1 MVKEFKPKLRFSEF
15 EDNWSKEKI
24 SNLGIKVIDGD
35 RGKNYPNG
43 KDFTEEGFCL
53 FLNAKNVTK
62 KGFAFDDT
70 SFISK
75 EKDELLRKGK
85 LKRNDII
92 LTTRGSVG
100 HIAFYD
106 TNITY
111 DHIRINSGM
120 VLLRNEKKS
129 IIDNRYFYKYLN
141 SLQLKRYILKVAFG
155 SAQPQLTVKEI
166 YNFSLSFPNLPEQ
179 QKIAS
184 FLSDVDAKIT
194 QLTKKKDLL
203 EQYKKGIM
211 QKIFSQELRFKD
223 DNGNAFPKWEEK
235 KLGDVFTFKQGFQ
248 FGVEEQS
255 ETYFKGSV
263 EFIRIIN
270 VTSDKND
277 KRYVLDPGKEHHI
290 NKEDLFM
297 VRYGDAGRVANGF
310 TGIIANNMFRLLP
323 HFEINKLFFFY
334 SLGMLYKK
342 IHALSGSSTMPA
354 ISFSTINKLK
364 IIVPSITEQKKI
376 ANFLSEIDVKIEALN
391 TKIENSKAFK
401 KGLLQQMFV

>member
-1 MVKEFKPKLRFSEF
+1 MEKQLTPQLRFPYLKDEWGKFEFSEIARRSKKSYNPNKDSENFPCIELESLSQETGQLIKTFDSINLKSNKTRFSKNEVLFGKLRPYLKKHLLTTFEGVCTSEIWVFQGKLVSNPFLYYLIQTNKFNFEANVSSGSKMPRTDWDYLSGIKFSIPKLSE
-15 EDNWSKEKI
+15 
-24 SNLGIKVIDGD
+24 
-35 RGKNYPNG
+35 
-43 KDFTEEGFCL
+43 
-53 FLNAKNVTK
+53 
-62 KGFAFDDT
+62 
-70 SFISK
+70 
-75 EKDELLRKGK
+75 
-85 LKRNDII
+85 
-92 LTTRGSVG
+92 
-100 HIAFYD
+100 
-106 TNITY
+106 
-111 DHIRINSGM
+111 
-120 VLLRNEKKS
+120 
-129 IIDNRYFYKYLN
+129 
-141 SLQLKRYILKVAFG
+141 
-155 SAQPQLTVKEI
+155 
-166 YNFSLSFPNLPEQ
+166 EQ
-179 QKIAS
+179 QKIAA
-184 FLSDVDAKIT
+184 FLTDVDDKIT
-194 QLTKKKDLL
+194 KLTKKKTLL

-211 QKIFSQELRFKD
+211 QKIFNQELRFKD
-223 DNGNAFPKWEEK
+223 ENGNAFPEWEEK

-248 FGVEEQS
+248 FGVEAQS

-342 IHALSGSSTMPA
+342 IHSLSGSSTMPA

-364 IIVPSITEQKKI
+364 IIVPSLTEQKKI
-376 ANFLSEIDVKIEALN
+376 ANFLSDIDVKIEALN

>member
-1 MVKEFKPKLRFSEF
+1 MMEKHLVPQLRFPEF
-15 EDNWSKEKI
+15 EDEWEFEK
-24 SNLGIKVIDGD
+24 L
-35 RGKNYPNG
+35 
-43 KDFTEEGFCL
+43 
-53 FLNAKNVTK
+53 KNVSK
-62 KGFAFDDT
+62 YFNGG
-70 SFISK
+70 SFESNVL
-75 EKDELLRKGK
+75 EKGK
-85 LKRNDII
+85 YELITLKSINVEGGLESSQKFIDIEVPTLTKNTLIMILSEQAPGLLGMTTLIPKNNKYVLNQRVAEIRPNNKIDSFFLSLAINRNQRYFSR
-92 LTTRGSVG
+92 LGAGTKVQ
-100 HIAFYD
+100 
-106 TNITY
+106 NITKPNVENY
-111 DHIRINSGM
+111 
-120 VLLRNEKKS
+120 VFLRPK
-129 IIDNRYFYKYLN
+129 
-141 SLQLKRYILKVAFG
+141 
-155 SAQPQLTVKEI
+155 
-166 YNFSLSFPNLPEQ
+166 LPEQ

-194 QLTKKKDLL
+194 QLTKKKELL

-211 QKIFSQELRFKD
+211 QKIFNQELRFKD
-223 DNGNAFPKWEEK
+223 DNGNEFPKWEEK
-235 KLGDVFTFKQGFQ
+235 KLGDIFTFKQGFQ
-248 FGVEEQS
+248 FAVEAQS

-297 VRYGDAGRVANGF
+297 VRYGDAGRVASGF

-342 IHALSGSSTMPA
+342 IHSLSGSSTMPA

-364 IIVPSITEQKKI
+364 IIVPSLTEQKKI
-376 ANFLSEIDVKIEALN
+376 ANFLSDIDVKIEALN
-391 TKIENSKAFK
+391 TKIEHSKTYK

>member
-1 MVKEFKPKLRFSEF
+1 MEKQLIPQLRFPDFS
-15 EDNWSKEKI
+15 DNWKKCKIGDTFKLFNGYAFSSSDSLNSDGALWVKIADVGIDKMKTDNLSYLPYEYVEKYEKFVLNEGDYVI
-24 SNLGIKVIDGD
+24 ALTRPILSGNLKIARIDEYFNNSLLNQRVAKLITDNNSTFIYNLLKGNRLIKSIENNIAGSDP
-35 RGKNYPNG
+35 PN
-43 KDFTEEGFCL
+43 L
-53 FLNAKNVTK
+53 
-62 KGFAFDDT
+62 
-70 SFISK
+70 SP
-75 EKDELLRKGK
+75 
-85 LKRNDII
+85 NDIN
-92 LTTRGSVG
+92 
-100 HIAFYD
+100 HIKI
-106 TNITY
+106 NIP
-111 DHIRINSGM
+111 S
-120 VLLRNEKKS
+120 
-129 IIDNRYFYKYLN
+129 
-141 SLQLKRYILKVAFG
+141 
-155 SAQPQLTVKEI
+155 
-166 YNFSLSFPNLPEQ
+166 LPEQ

>member
-1 MVKEFKPKLRFSEF
+1 MEKQLIPQLRFPDFS
-15 EDNWSKEKI
+15 DNWKKCKIGDTFKLFNGYAFSSSDSLNSDGALWVKIADVGIDKMKTDNLSYLPYEYVEKYEKFVLNEGDYVI
-24 SNLGIKVIDGD
+24 ALTRPILSGNLKIARIDEYFNNSLLNQRVAKLITDNNSTFIYNLLKGNRLIKSIENNIAGSDP
-35 RGKNYPNG
+35 PN
-43 KDFTEEGFCL
+43 L
-53 FLNAKNVTK
+53 
-62 KGFAFDDT
+62 
-70 SFISK
+70 SP
-75 EKDELLRKGK
+75 
-85 LKRNDII
+85 NDIN
-92 LTTRGSVG
+92 
-100 HIAFYD
+100 HIKI
-106 TNITY
+106 NIP
-111 DHIRINSGM
+111 S
-120 VLLRNEKKS
+120 
-129 IIDNRYFYKYLN
+129 
-141 SLQLKRYILKVAFG
+141 
-155 SAQPQLTVKEI
+155 
-166 YNFSLSFPNLPEQ
+166 LPEQ

-323 HFEINKLFFFY
+323 HFEINKLF
-334 SLGMLYKK
+334 
-342 IHALSGSSTMPA
+342 
-354 ISFSTINKLK
+354 
-364 IIVPSITEQKKI
+364 
-376 ANFLSEIDVKIEALN
+376 
-391 TKIENSKAFK
+391 
-401 KGLLQQMFV
+401 